1 MPCGKYLKSYGQF
14 TPVPDSACRFPIHS
28 PLTATLHTSLVNL
41 VPVHARRETL
51 ATCAPSGR
59 LSIHNRH
66 QGARGVIHTGGVT
79 ITSFSILSVRPN
91 SPHQLLRPGTYET
104 GDQSRSGCGSRH
116 KGIVRGAPPVGV
128 VGEMCMYKE
137 TKAGTS

>member
-66 QGARGVIHTGGVT
+66 QGARGVIHTRGVT

-91 SPHQLLRPGTYET
+91 SPHQLLGL
-104 GDQSRSGCGSRH
+104 QH
-116 KGIVRGAPPVGV
+116 
-128 VGEMCMYKE
+128 
-137 TKAGTS
+137 TKLGTSLVLDAVHVIRALSAGRRLSAWWGDVHV